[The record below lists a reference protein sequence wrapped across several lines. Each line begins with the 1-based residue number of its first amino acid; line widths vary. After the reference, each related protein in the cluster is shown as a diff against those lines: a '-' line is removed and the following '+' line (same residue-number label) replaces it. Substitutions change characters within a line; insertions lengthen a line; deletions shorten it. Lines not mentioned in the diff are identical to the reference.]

1 MWLHR
6 LQLAN
11 FAKRTSPSWELSQFC
26 VRTAQ
31 FFIFATIISASLRLS
46 LIFAC
51 TTGEF
56 LISSR
61 FNRIAAMTAAA
72 ISFAF
77 SVLAD

>member
-1 MWLHR
+1 M
-6 LQLAN
+6 
-11 FAKRTSPSWELSQFC
+11 
-26 VRTAQ
+26 
-31 FFIFATIISASLRLS
+31 IISASLRLS

-61 FNRIAAMTAAA
+61 FKRIAAMTAAA

-77 SVLAD
+77 SVLADCRARLKHSGDGAGDPLNNASGG